1 MHDKKKKMQR
11 RSTAAASRQQIV
23 PIAAVSGDDDNNNND
38 ANNNTDAEKDMQHTS
53 TTKSRVSS
61 IHNEFDLHE
70 EGLQKRM
77 KKRQERAKRSTQLR
91 LLARSRLKNSK
102 ALRKSTIFQKLDK
115 EEIELLIDQMSYK
128 KRYRGDIL
136 CKQDDVSDNFYVIVA
151 GKAVV
156 TILADNDVDVAENE
170 TGKVDGDDDDDG
182 RAPAEIEVGHLSAFQ
197 FFGESALLASASDD
211 ELPQR
216 TATVRVSS
224 DKLEL
229 LCLHRSNY
237 LRLMKSTVAQNMFQ
251 SKRDSVTSV
260 EGGDGG
266 EMCSES
272 ASVLER
278 LKSVS
283 DQRISENKLVM
294 ERLQRESSK
303 KNKIVPLGRPKTDVV
318 VVSSEPPIENDFS
331 LSSRG
336 DQDMGMV

>member
-1 MHDKKKKMQR
+1 MSLMSLLDTNNDNRGAAVDKK
-11 RSTAAASRQQIV
+11 
-23 PIAAVSGDDDNNNND
+23 
-38 ANNNTDAEKDMQHTS
+38 
-53 TTKSRVSS
+53 
-61 IHNEFDLHE
+61 
-70 EGLQKRM
+70 
-77 KKRQERAKRSTQLR
+77 R
-91 LLARSRLKNSK
+91 LLFMVV
-102 ALRKSTIFQKLDK
+102 LRFKKERKRKTKMSDITMSIF
-115 EEIELLIDQMSYK
+115 
-128 KRYRGDIL
+128 GL
-136 CKQDDVSDNFYVIVA
+136 C
-151 GKAVV
+151 
-156 TILADNDVDVAENE
+156 
-170 TGKVDGDDDDDG
+170 DDDDDG
-182 RAPAEIEVGHLSAFQ
+182 QAPAEIEVDHLSAFQ

-303 KNKIVPLGRPKTDVV
+303 KKIVPLGRPKTDVV
-318 VVSSEPPIENDFS
+318 VVSSELPIENDFS

>member
-1 MHDKKKKMQR
+1 MSLLDTNNDNRGAAVDKK
-11 RSTAAASRQQIV
+11 
-23 PIAAVSGDDDNNNND
+23 
-38 ANNNTDAEKDMQHTS
+38 
-53 TTKSRVSS
+53 
-61 IHNEFDLHE
+61 
-70 EGLQKRM
+70 
-77 KKRQERAKRSTQLR
+77 R
-91 LLARSRLKNSK
+91 LLFMVV
-102 ALRKSTIFQKLDK
+102 LRFKKERKRKTKMSDITMSIF
-115 EEIELLIDQMSYK
+115 
-128 KRYRGDIL
+128 GL
-136 CKQDDVSDNFYVIVA
+136 C
-151 GKAVV
+151 
-156 TILADNDVDVAENE
+156 
-170 TGKVDGDDDDDG
+170 DDDDDG
-182 RAPAEIEVGHLSAFQ
+182 QAPAEIEVGHLSAFQ
-197 FFGESALLASASDD
+197 LFGESALLASASDD

-318 VVSSEPPIENDFS
+318 VVSSELPIENDFS